1 MRRVIATA
9 CVLAMMSCGVWA
21 QQSSP
26 QTPPMQKAEAAT
38 KKPVA
43 KKAPKTKKALV
54 KKSAAS
60 SSPAKNL
67 PAQIMPPV
75 PATLMNSEPVMPT
88 VTMANGMLTIDAP
101 NSILSDVLDEIQ
113 KATGA
118 TIEGASP
125 TERVAVKLGPGN
137 PEKVIAALL
146 HGTPYDYVILGS
158 LDHRDVVTRVLLTP
172 PPSGDGK
179 SSGEAQPAKGASP
192 ISARSP
198 QGFGPR
204 PGNTPPPSDD
214 QAEQPESEPE
224 PTPEAQPNPPK
235 SPDQLLKELQQ
246 LDQQRQQTK

>member
-9 CVLAMMSCGVWA
+9 CVLAMMSSGIWA

-26 QTPPMQKAEAAT
+26 QTPPLQKAEVAK

-43 KKAPKTKKALV
+43 KKAPRRKRARKKTR
-54 KKSAAS
+54 AAAVAPS
-60 SSPAKNL
+60 KNL
-67 PAQIMPPV
+67 PAQTMPPV
-75 PATLMNSEPVMPT
+75 PATLMNSAPVMPT
-88 VTMANGMLTIDAP
+88 VTMANGLLTIDAP

-125 TERVAVKLGPGN
+125 TERVAVKLGPGD
-137 PEKVIAALL
+137 PEQVIAALL

-158 LDHRDVVTRVLLTP
+158 LDRRDVVTRVLLTP
-172 PPSGDGK
+172 SPSGDGK
-179 SSGEAQPAKGASP
+179 SSDEVQPTKGSP
-192 ISARSP
+192 TVSARP
-198 QGFGPR
+198 QREFGPR
-204 PGNTPPPSDD
+204 VGNTPPPSDD

-224 PTPEAQPNPPK
+224 PTPAAQPNQPK

-246 LDQQRQQTK
+246 LDQQRQQKK